1 MSKLLKVREVITLKE
16 WIKGSGWCYSQV
28 YSDQVIDISENDL
41 KEIDWDWY
49 EIDSNNPPTVDD
61 DTEITVD
68 LYAVDANIYED
79 KPLAS
84 HSIWASELYKERSTL
99 DDIRKDKLKELDT
112 DGDGINDYDEMY
124 YYNTNPYLSDTD
136 GDGIPDGKEVALGMN
151 PLERNQKTNDK
162 DQQTG
167 GIAEKIDIAKQ
178 KAAEQGHTISHNEKV
193 NQKDFER

>member
-1 MSKLLKVREVITLKE
+1 MSNE
-16 WIKGSGWCYSQV
+16 
-28 YSDQVIDISENDL
+28 DIS
-41 KEIDWDWY
+41 KEI
-49 EIDSNNPPTVDD
+49 
-61 DTEITVD
+61 
-68 LYAVDANIYED
+68 
-79 KPLAS
+79 
-84 HSIWASELYKERSTL
+84 SESTL

-167 GIAEKIDIAKQ
+167 GIAEKIAIAKQ
-178 KAAEQGHTISHNEKV
+178 KAADLGHTISHNEKV
-193 NQKDFER
+193 SQKDFER

>member
-1 MSKLLKVREVITLKE
+1 MSNYKIIYDYEDEYSKVSGITKQLRIAATLALNATE
-16 WIKGSGWCYSQV
+16 EHILGA
-28 YSDQVIDISENDL
+28 D
-41 KEIDWDWY
+41 IDWHDVARVLQDALN
-49 EIDSNNPPTVDD
+49 EI
-61 DTEITVD
+61 
-68 LYAVDANIYED
+68 
-79 KPLAS
+79 
-84 HSIWASELYKERSTL
+84 

-167 GIAEKIDIAKQ
+167 GIAEKIAIAKQ
-178 KAAEQGHTISHNEKV
+178 KAADLGHTISHNEKV
-193 NQKDFER
+193 SQKDFER

>member
-1 MSKLLKVREVITLKE
+1 MSNE
-16 WIKGSGWCYSQV
+16 
-28 YSDQVIDISENDL
+28 DIS
-41 KEIDWDWY
+41 KEI
-49 EIDSNNPPTVDD
+49 
-61 DTEITVD
+61 
-68 LYAVDANIYED
+68 
-79 KPLAS
+79 
-84 HSIWASELYKERSTL
+84 SESTL

-167 GIAEKIDIAKQ
+167 GIAEK
-178 KAAEQGHTISHNEKV
+178 NCYC
-193 NQKDFER
+193 